1 MIPWRLIWVDWR
13 RLWPGVLVVVLLIAM
28 ATALSISVSL
38 QERALRMG
46 SAKAA
51 DRFDLVIGA
60 PGSETQLVLSSVFLQ
75 PSALTLIPAQVLT
88 DLEKN
93 PLVAWAAPVAFGD
106 FYQGMPIVG
115 TTPPLVT
122 DNGKRQLT
130 AGRVFNDGFEAVVG
144 AQTGLTVGSTFSPI
158 HGQVGTEGAHAH
170 DDVIY
175 TVVGVLP
182 ADGSAWDKAILVP
195 VNAVWRVHGIH
206 PPHGADDAHHDDHD
220 HDEHADHDHG
230 AHEHE
235 GEHDGHAHDETA
247 QADGEQHAD
256 EHHNEAHPAE
266 GAASDDHHADAAQPV
281 TASHADEH
289 GKEEAHGHAHQ
300 AGLPA
305 IVVKPKTIAG
315 AYQLRSLYRSNTTL
329 AVFPGEVLVKLYSML
344 GDIRELLTYISLG
357 TQGLVGVAVAMVA
370 VIHLRQRQKQI
381 GALRAFGAPRYGIFT
396 LIWSGLMS
404 LVSVGVLLGVGLGYL
419 AARAIA
425 VVMSEKSGFVL
436 PVTLEWED
444 IHFVLLLLLV
454 AAVVLTIPAMLSYR
468 QSPAT
473 ALRGE

>member
-13 RLWPGVLVVVLLIAM
+13 RLWPGVLVVVLLIAV

-106 FYQGMPIVG
+106 FYQGMPIIG

-158 HGQVGTEGAHAH
+158 HGQVGAEGAHAH

-206 PPHGADDAHHDDHD
+206 PPHGADDDHD
-220 HDEHADHDHG
+220 HNEHADHDHG

-235 GEHDGHAHDETA
+235 GEHDGHDHDETT
-247 QADGEQHAD
+247 Q
-256 EHHNEAHPAE
+256 AE
-266 GAASDDHHADAAQPV
+266 GEPHADDHHDAAAQPV
-281 TASHADEH
+281 TAPHADEH
-289 GKEEAHGHAHQ
+289 GEAEAHGHAHQ

-473 ALRGE
+473 ALRGD

>member
-106 FYQGMPIVG
+106 FYQGMPIIG

-130 AGRVFNDGFEAVVG
+130 AGRLFNDGFEAVVG
-144 AQTGLTVGSTFSPI
+144 AQTGLTVGSKFSPI

-170 DDVIY
+170 DDVTY

-206 PPHGADDAHHDDHD
+206 PPHDADEAHHDEHHHDANEQGAHD
-220 HDEHADHDHG
+220 HAD
-230 AHEHE
+230 
-235 GEHDGHAHDETA
+235 EHDGHTHDETA
-247 QADGEQHAD
+247 HVEGDQHAD
-256 EHHNEAHPAE
+256 EHHNDAHPTE
-266 GAASDDHHADAAQPV
+266 DGEHHDDAAHPV
-281 TASHADEH
+281 TATHDDDHSDV
-289 GKEEAHGHAHQ
+289 EAHEHKHQ

-404 LVSVGVLLGVGLGYL
+404 LVSVGVLVGVGLGYL